1 MNRKRRQDHLTMH
14 RFGPLIATFL
24 FAAPNSNN
32 SERWINSLSTAKDI
46 SNEAADKV
54 KAGRHRE
61 AAQLYEDAMLFGRK
75 AALNLHE
82 GGDDDGA
89 ALDWLDL
96 IGLYRNSADVRLLLD
111 DVEGARRDAW
121 GACVFSQNEDIPSL
135 ECLANVCK
143 AGGDDIGQ
151 MQALKRIL
159 ELDERKDTT
168 SSSISGIGGTSMKEI
183 QSTIA
188 ALDEKI
194 KKKVGW

>member
-89 ALDWLDL
+89 ALDWL

-135 ECLANVCK
+135 DCLANVCK

-159 ELDERKDTT
+159 ELDERKDTG
-168 SSSISGIGGTSMKEI
+168 SISDIEGTSMKEI